1 MAQLIFLGTSAALPV
16 ADRDNTALAVVGH
29 TPSAGLLIDCGGNIW
44 SSLQRAEIGPDT
56 ISDLFITHAHIDHI
70 GGLPSLIES
79 FRLGRRQAP
88 LRIWAI
94 PETLAIAKQIVEV
107 FGYELTLDSW
117 TYEISFHAVEDGE
130 TLTLAGFPARIQRV
144 DHALPCAGLRLEL
157 PLGAVAYTSDTQP
170 VEAVQSLGEGARML
184 ITECTFLGNGV
195 EHARLSKHSTAIEAG
210 QEAAACGVE
219 MLGLVHLGVAEGW
232 SPDQARAEAEQSF
245 KGVVLTPRDGESIE
259 V

>member
-29 TPSAGLLIDCGGNIW
+29 TPASGLLIDCGGNIW
-44 SSLQRAEIGPDT
+44 SSLQRAELGPDT
-56 ISDLFITHAHIDHI
+56 IGDLLITHAHIDHI

-94 PETLAIAKQIVEV
+94 PEALEIARQIVGV
-107 FGYELTLDSW
+107 FSYELTLDSW
-117 TYEISFHAVEDGE
+117 TYQISFHPLEDGQQ
-130 TLTLAGFPARIQRV
+130 LALAGFPARIQRV
-144 DHALPCAGLRLEL
+144 DHALPCAGVRLEL

-170 VEAVQSLGEGARML
+170 VEAVQALGEGARML
-184 ITECTFLGNGV
+184 ITECTFLQNGV
-195 EHARLSKHSTAIEAG
+195 EHARRSKHSTALEAG

-219 MLGLVHLGVAEGW
+219 MLALVHLGVAEGW
-232 SPDQARAEAEQSF
+232 TAEDARAEAEQAF

>member
-1 MAQLIFLGTSAALPV
+1 MAKLIFLGTAAALPV
-16 ADRDNTALAVVGH
+16 ADRDNTALAIVGH
-29 TPSAGLLIDCGGNIW
+29 TPASGLLIDCGGNIW
-44 SSLQRAEIGPDT
+44 SSLQRAEIGSDT

-88 LRIWAI
+88 LHIWAI
-94 PETLAIAKQIVEV
+94 PEALDVAKQIVDV

-117 TYEISFHAVEDGE
+117 TYEINFHAVEDGE
-130 TLTLAGFPARIQRV
+130 KLTLAGFPARIQRV
-144 DHALPCAGLRLEL
+144 DHALPCAGVRLEL

-170 VEAVQSLGEGARML
+170 VDAVQSLGEGARML
-184 ITECTFLGNGV
+184 ITECTFLQNGV
-195 EHARLSKHSTAIEAG
+195 EHARRSKHSTALEAG

-232 SPDQARAEAEQSF
+232 TPDDARAEAEQAF
-245 KGVVLTPRDGESIE
+245 KGMILTPSDGEAFE